1 MTQLPF
7 IAEIAN
13 NHDTFDGTPK
23 ETKESR
29 ETNFNCRIPR
39 LKIRRLSQSKR
50 VWQLLPP
57 ICAIGFVTVIVFFVV
72 IIRSEIAS
80 STTAPSLKSAI
91 RALSTDCL
99 SPSDSNDTFKLTQ
112 KNLELAQQLKLTIDR
127 LKRAEYALNAAQQN
141 SARLIDDLKRERS
154 INGELQNQLTL
165 KNTPDLPKT
174 SNSSIRPRC
183 IDANVWLS
191 KSMKNVNT
199 TTILLILFVLG
210 LSFAC
215 FCTCICILR
224 FKFL

>member
-1 MTQLPF
+1 MTQLPL
-7 IAEIAN
+7 ITN
-13 NHDTFDGTPK
+13 TTNDTIDGTSK
-23 ETKESR
+23 ETKEDL

-39 LKIRRLSQSKR
+39 LKIRRLSENKR

-80 STTAPSLKSAI
+80 NTSTPSLKSAI

-99 SPSDSNDTFKLTQ
+99 LPSDSNDTFKLTRE
-112 KNLELAQQLKLTIDR
+112 NLELAQQLRLTIDR
-127 LKRAEYALNAAQQN
+127 LRRAEYALNTAQQN
-141 SARLIDDLKRERS
+141 SALLIDDLKRERS
-154 INGELQNQLTL
+154 INAELQSRLISE
-165 KNTPDLPKT
+165 NTPDLPKT
-174 SNSSIRPRC
+174 SDSSVRPRR

-191 KSMKNVNT
+191 KNVKNVNT
-199 TTILLILFVLG
+199 TTMLLILFVLG

-215 FCTCICILR
+215 FCSCICILR